1 MRRLGNRAGSRAC
14 RAAPRVCEGE
24 IGDWTTRRVC
34 AEVGEEGEGAGVGW
48 GEGEGD
54 GR

>member
-1 MRRLGNRAGSRAC
+1 MRRLGNRAGSRVC
-14 RAAPRVCEGE
+14 RAAPRVCEGA

-34 AEVGEEGEGAGVGW
+34 TEVWVEGVVLGGGKD
-48 GEGEGD
+48 GGD